1 VNIIIYG
8 ASGMIGQRVT
18 QEALNRGH
26 KVTAIVRNPSR
37 LTLTHSNLNIREGN
51 ILDPNDV
58 ARTVAGL
65 DAVINATRQ
74 AADPPGQTFADAA
87 HALID
92 GLTRAG
98 VAASSSLAEQAVWRS
113 LLACSWLIRP
123 ISRQHG
129 ALVLWLFVMR

>member
-1 VNIIIYG
+1 MNIIIYG
-8 ASGMIGQRVT
+8 VSGMICQRIT

-26 KVTAIVRNPSR
+26 KVTAIIRNPSR
-37 LTLTHSNLNIREGN
+37 LTLTHWNLTIREGN

-58 ARTVAGL
+58 ARTVAGH

-74 AADPPGQTFADAA
+74 AADPPGHTFADAA

-98 VAASSSLAEQAVWRS
+98 VRRLIVVGGAGSLEVAPGLQLVDTPNFPASWRPGSS
-113 LLACSWLIRP
+113 
-123 ISRQHG
+123 
-129 ALVLWLFVMR
+129 